1 MKFRISAVA
10 AGLSGL
16 LAANGALA
24 AQQWNMATAYPD
36 PFFHTKNIHQFV
48 KEIAE
53 ASKGDLKITVHS
65 AQSLYKLPEIHRAVQ
80 SGQIQMGE
88 TIVSLLANED
98 RVYEVDSLLFFAES
112 YDQAKRLWKV
122 SKPFIASRLAKK
134 GLMLLYSVP
143 WPPQGFLREDG
154 AQKRG
159 RLQGP
164 QVPRLQRHHLAL
176 CRRGRRG
183 ADDGA
188 ARRHPAGVLHGDR
201 RRDDHLGHDGCSDQV
216 MGLPHPLPRHPRP
229 GWARTWSS

>member
-10 AGLSGL
+10 TGVMGF
-16 LAANGALA
+16 LAANGTLA

-48 KEIAE
+48 KEIAD

-112 YDQAKRLWKV
+112 YD
-122 SKPFIASRLAKK
+122 
-134 GLMLLYSVP
+134 
-143 WPPQGFLREDG
+143 
-154 AQKRG
+154 
-159 RLQGP
+159 
-164 QVPRLQRHHLAL
+164 
-176 CRRGRRG
+176 
-183 ADDGA
+183 
-188 ARRHPAGVLHGDR
+188 
-201 RRDDHLGHDGCSDQV
+201 
-216 MGLPHPLPRHPRP
+216 
-229 GWARTWSS
+229 